1 MENALANWGLLPIG
15 PKLLA
20 NARMASPF
28 VSLESWLEKERDRLP
43 LWLPVGFGA
52 GIAIWEGFWDGA
64 LLAVALISCAL
75 LLCGFL
81 ASKGSR
87 LRIIAILSSITIAA
101 GYAAISA
108 KSQMVAAPILQN
120 ITITRFYARI
130 EKVDMLPA
138 RDVVRLQ
145 LATDGHA
152 DLPRR
157 IRVNLSSKQFRPEFR
172 IGAIIDLRAR
182 LMPPAAPMLP
192 GGYDFARR
200 VWFSGI
206 GATGTALGDVTLY
219 RQSNGAGQLSGLR
232 SSLTGHIRDHM
243 SQSSGGIGAALIT
256 GDTGGID
263 PDVAQ
268 AMRDSGMAHL
278 LSISGLHV
286 TAVVGAVFFLSNR
299 LLSLF
304 PLFAL
309 RFPVPLVSAA
319 LGALAAIGYTLL
331 SGSEVPT
338 VRSCIAALLVLAAM
352 AMGREALSLRL
363 VAFGALFVL
372 IFWPESMAGPS
383 FQLSFAAVTT
393 IVVLHEMP
401 FMRRIFADPERG
413 WSMRIVF
420 GLASLLVTGLA
431 IELALAPIT
440 LAHFNRSG
448 LYGALANIVAIPLT
462 TFIIMP
468 AEGLA
473 LLFDSIG
480 LGAPFW
486 WLAQLGIDALIWI
499 ARYISAFPGAV
510 SSLPNMPN
518 WAYAFMVIGGLWAVI
533 FQTKWR
539 ILGLSPFAIG
549 FAAMIV
555 SPRPDILITGD
566 GKHVAMIADNG
577 SIAILRARAGDYVKD
592 ALRETAGIAAEPLEI
607 EQWPGARCTDDS
619 CVLGVNREGRN
630 WRILATRS
638 RYAIPAMELSAA
650 CRRVDIVISER
661 WLPYNCQPKWLKLDR
676 DFLTN
681 SGGVAI
687 NFSDNTVSTVSQSTK
702 GSPWQLA
709 QALAMERNEA
719 ARRDRLNAAR
729 AGEIKTQPTQSI
741 KSEIKSTLR

>member
-1 MENALANWGLLPIG
+1 MTLPFI
-15 PKLLA
+15 
-20 NARMASPF
+20 R
-28 VSLESWLEKERDRLP
+28 VESWLEQERDRLP
-43 LWLPVGFGA
+43 LWLPVGFGT
-52 GIAIWEGFWDGA
+52 GIAIWEGYWDGA
-64 LLAVALISCAL
+64 FLAVALISCAL
-75 LLCGFL
+75 LLSGFL
-81 ASKGSR
+81 AAKGSR
-87 LRIIAILSSITIAA
+87 LRIIAILASVTVAS
-101 GYAAISA
+101 GYTAISA
-108 KSQMVAAPILQN
+108 KSHMVAAPILQK

-138 RDVVRLQ
+138 RDVIRLQ

-152 DLPRR
+152 NLPRR
-157 IRVNLSSKQFRPEFR
+157 IRVNLDSKQFRPEFS

-219 RQSNGAGQLSGLR
+219 RKSNDAGRLSDLR
-232 SSLTGHIRDHM
+232 SALTGHIRDRM
-243 SQSSGGIGAALIT
+243 SPSSGGIGAALIT

-286 TAVVGAVFFLSNR
+286 TAVVGAVFFLSSR
-299 LLSLF
+299 ILSLF
-304 PLFAL
+304 PIFAL

-319 LGALAAIGYTLL
+319 LGALAAICYTLL

-363 VAFGALFVL
+363 VAFGAMFVL
-372 IFWPESMAGPS
+372 IIWPESMAGPS

-393 IVVLHEMP
+393 IVVMHELP
-401 FMRRIFADPERG
+401 QIRRIFADPERG
-413 WSMRIVF
+413 WIMRILF
-420 GLASLLVTGLA
+420 GFASLLLTGLA

-473 LLFDSIG
+473 MLFDSLG
-480 LGAPFW
+480 MGAPFW
-486 WLAQLGIDALIWI
+486 WLAQLGIEVLIWI
-499 ARYISAFPGAV
+499 ARYISALPGAV

-518 WAYAFMVIGGLWAVI
+518 WAYATMVIGGLWAVI
-533 FQTKWR
+533 FQSKWR
-539 ILGLSPFAIG
+539 LLGVFPFAIG
-549 FAAMIV
+549 FAAMIM

-566 GKHVAMIADNG
+566 GKHVALIADNG

-607 EQWPGARCTDDS
+607 EQWPGAICNEDS
-619 CVLGVNREGRN
+619 CVLGINRDGRN

-638 RYAIPAMELSAA
+638 RYAIPAMELSAS

-661 WLPYNCQPKWLKLDR
+661 WLSYNCKPKWLKLDR
-676 DFLTN
+676 NFLTD

-687 NFSDNTVSTVSQSTK
+687 NFADKTVTTVSQSTK
-702 GSPWQLA
+702 GSPWQMA
-709 QALAMERNEA
+709 QAVAIEINEA
-719 ARRDRLNAAR
+719 ARRDKLNAGR
-729 AGEIKTQPTQSI
+729 DGEIKTQPKHSMRAKFLNQ
-741 KSEIKSTLR
+741 

>member
-1 MENALANWGLLPIG
+1 M
-15 PKLLA
+15 
-20 NARMASPF
+20 
-28 VSLESWLEKERDRLP
+28 ESWLEKERDRLP

-52 GIAIWEGFWDGA
+52 GIAIWEGYWDGA
-64 LLAVALISCAL
+64 YIAVAMISCAL
-75 LLCGFL
+75 LLSGWL
-81 ASKGSR
+81 VAKGSR
-87 LRIIAILSSITIAA
+87 LQIVLISAALTIAA
-101 GYAAISA
+101 GYAVISA
-108 KSQMVAAPILQN
+108 KSNWVAAPILQK
-120 ITITRFYARI
+120 ISITRFYARI

-138 RDVVRLQ
+138 RDVIRLQ

-152 DLPRR
+152 GLPRR
-157 IRVNLSSKQFRPEFR
+157 IRVNLDTKQYRPEFAV
-172 IGAIIDLRAR
+172 GAVIDLRAR
-182 LMPPAAPMLP
+182 LMPPAPPMLP

-219 RQSNGAGQLSGLR
+219 RKSNGAGQLSSVR
-232 SSLTGHIRDHM
+232 SSLTGHIRDRM
-243 SQSSGGIGAALIT
+243 SPSSGGIGAALIT

-263 PDVAQ
+263 PEVAQ
-268 AMRDSGMAHL
+268 VMRDSGMAHL

-286 TAVVGAVFFLSNR
+286 TAVVGAVFFLSSR
-299 LLSLF
+299 ILSLF

-309 RFPVPLVSAA
+309 RFAVPLVSAA
-319 LGALAAIGYTLL
+319 LGALAAIGYTLI

-338 VRSCIAALLVLAAM
+338 VRSCIASLLVLAAM

-393 IVVLHEMP
+393 IVVLHELP
-401 FMRRIFADPERG
+401 IMRRIFIDQERG
-413 WSMRIVF
+413 WTMRILF
-420 GLASLLVTGLA
+420 GLASLLLTGIA

-468 AEGLA
+468 CEGLA

-480 LGAPFW
+480 LGQPFW
-486 WLAQLGIDALIWI
+486 WLAQWGVDALIWI
-499 ARYISAFPGAV
+499 ARYISALPGAV

-518 WAYAFMVIGGLWAVI
+518 WAYALMVIGGLWAVI

-539 ILGLSPFAIG
+539 IFGILPFVIG
-549 FAAMIV
+549 FVAMLLV
-555 SPRPDILITGD
+555 PRPDILITGD
-566 GKHVAMIADNG
+566 GKHVALINDDGTM
-577 SIAILRARAGDYVKD
+577 AILRARAGDYVKD
-592 ALRETAGIAAEPLEI
+592 ALGETAGISTEPMAI
-607 EQWPGARCTDDS
+607 EQWAGANCTDDS
-619 CVLGVNREGRN
+619 CVFGVNSEGRN

-638 RYAIPAMELSAA
+638 RYAIPTMELSAA

-661 WLPYNCQPKWLKLDR
+661 WLPYSCKPRWLKLDR
-676 DFLTN
+676 NFLAN

-687 NFSDNTVSTVSQSTK
+687 NFSNNTITTVSQTNK
-702 GSPWQLA
+702 GSPWQYA
-709 QALAMERNEA
+709 QAVANQKNETARHDKMAKDLADKTAKSGKLKQDDITGNSIKWRSNERAEQ
-719 ARRDRLNAAR
+719 
-729 AGEIKTQPTQSI
+729 QPTKGQ
-741 KSEIKSTLR
+741 R

>member
-1 MENALANWGLLPIG
+1 MENAAGNWGLLPIWS
-15 PKLLA
+15 KLLA
-20 NARMASPF
+20 NAHMTSPYTY
-28 VSLESWLEKERDRLP
+28 LESWLEKERDRLP
-43 LWLPVGFGA
+43 LWLPVGFGG
-52 GIAIWEGFWDGA
+52 GIAIWEGFWDSA
-64 LLAVALISCAL
+64 ILPVALISCAL
-75 LLCGFL
+75 LLSGFF
-81 ASKGSR
+81 AGKGSR
-87 LRIIAILSSITIAA
+87 LRIIAIATSITLAA
-101 GYAAISA
+101 GYTSISV
-108 KSQMVAAPILQN
+108 KSYMVAAPILQK
-120 ITITRFYARI
+120 ITIIRFYARI
-130 EKVDMLPA
+130 EKVDLLPA

-157 IRVNLSSKQFRPEFR
+157 IRVNLDEKQFRPEFTN
-172 IGAIIDLRAR
+172 GAIIDLRAR

-219 RQSNGAGQLSGLR
+219 RQSSGAGQLSGLR
-232 SSLTGHIRDHM
+232 SALTGHIRDRM

-263 PDVAQ
+263 PDDAQ

-286 TAVVGAVFFLSNR
+286 TAVVGAIFFLSSR

-304 PLFAL
+304 PAFAL
-309 RFPVPLVSAA
+309 RFPVPLVSAV

-338 VRSCIAALLVLAAM
+338 VRSCVAALLVLAAM

-393 IVVLHEMP
+393 IVVLHELP
-401 FMRRIFADPERG
+401 LMRRIFADPERG
-413 WSMRIVF
+413 WSIRIIF
-420 GLASLLVTGLA
+420 SFASLLITGLA

-473 LLFDSIG
+473 LLFDSVG
-480 LGAPFW
+480 LGAVFW
-486 WLAQLGIDALIWI
+486 WLAQLGIETLIWI
-499 ARYISAFPGAV
+499 AQYVSALPGAV

-518 WAYAFMVIGGLWAVI
+518 WAYALMVIGGLWVVI

-539 ILGLSPFAIG
+539 ALGLFPFAIG
-549 FAAMIV
+549 FTAMIMA
-555 SPRPDILITGD
+555 PRPDMLITGD

-577 SIAILRARAGDYVKD
+577 NIAILRARAGDYVKD

-607 EQWPGARCTDDS
+607 EQWPGASCTEDS
-619 CVLGVNREGRN
+619 CVLAVNRDGRN

-638 RYAIPAMELSAA
+638 RYAIPAMELVAA

-661 WLPYNCQPKWLKLDR
+661 WLPYNCAPKWLKLDR
-676 DFLTN
+676 NFLEN

-687 NFSDNTVSTVSQSTK
+687 NFSGNIVTTVSQSTK

-709 QALAMERNEA
+709 QAHAMERNEA
-719 ARRDRLNAAR
+719 ARRGRLSATKT
-729 AGEIKTQPTQSI
+729 GEMKTKPSQSI
-741 KSEIKSTLR
+741 KSAIKMTLP